1 MRMIRIFRALTST
14 AVVVGLLL
22 AACGGSSG
30 KAADQTF
37 VFALEGDPTVL
48 DGARGSG
55 GPSARVGSQIFE
67 GLLTVGPNGDL
78 RPSLARSWHSSG
90 EGRSWT
96 FELQKDVKFHD
107 GSAFDASA
115 VCANFERWYNSRG
128 ILQTQAVSLAWRAI
142 FGGFATRDDPS
153 APTES
158 LYASCQANGDHE
170 VVVNLTRPSGRFLP
184 AMTYWQF
191 TMASPDALRRYGADQ
206 VSGTGQAPK
215 FEGTFGTEHPI
226 GTGPFKLE
234 RWIPNDRVVLV
245 RNEEYWGEKPRLDR
259 VVFRPIA
266 DATARRQALES
277 GEIHGYEPVDAAD
290 IGRLEGAG
298 AQVLRRQPINVA
310 FLGFNQQRPP
320 LDNLK
325 IRQAVAHALNREAV
339 MRAKYPPETVLA
351 KEFLPPNLLGY
362 ADDVA
367 AYDYDPA
374 RARRLVA
381 ESGVAD
387 PVLELWYPTGAS
399 TPYLP
404 DPEGIFAAFR
414 ADLEEAG
421 FTVVPRPEPLRP
433 NYARKVLAGEA
444 QLFLISGTADLDP
457 DSFLNLFFGQRAQSF
472 GFDNPELFSLVKQGD
487 LEVDQARRDAIYKRI
502 NRMVMEIL
510 PGVPFVHVRPAIALS
525 KRVRGY
531 VPHPVDP
538 RERLTTVSLA

>member
-1 MRMIRIFRALTST
+1 MRNT
-14 AVVVGLLL
+14 ATLRRSAVTVIVVLL
-22 AACGGSSG
+22 AACGGGGSDE
-30 KAADQTF
+30 AAEQTF
-37 VFALEGDPTVL
+37 VFAMEGDPTVL

-67 GLLTVGPNGDL
+67 GLLTVGPSGEL
-78 RPSLARSWHSSG
+78 RPSLARSWHRSAD
-90 EGRSWT
+90 GRSWT
-96 FELQKDVKFHD
+96 FDLQEDVKFHD
-107 GSAFDASA
+107 GTAFDASA

-153 APTES
+153 APAES
-158 LYASCQANGDHE
+158 LYASCQTKGEHE

-191 TMASPDALRRYGADQ
+191 TMASPDALQRYAADQ

-234 RWIPNDRVVLV
+234 RWLRNDRVVLV
-245 RNEEYWGEKPRLDR
+245 RNDDYWGDKPKLDR
-259 VVFRPIA
+259 VIFRPIP
-266 DATARRQALES
+266 DPTARRQALES

-290 IGRLEGAG
+290 IGPLERAG
-298 AQVLRRQPINVA
+298 TQILRRQPINVV

-320 LDNLK
+320 VDNLK
-325 IRQAVAHALNREAV
+325 VRQAVAHALNREAV
-339 MRAKYPPETVLA
+339 MRAKYPPGTVLA
-351 KEFLPPNLLGY
+351 KEFLPPDLMGY

-367 AYDYDPA
+367 VYDYDPA
-374 RARRLVA
+374 TARRLLA
-381 ESGVAD
+381 ESGLAN
-387 PVLELWYPTGAS
+387 PVLEFWYPTGTT

-404 DPEGIFAAFR
+404 DPEGIFGAFR
-414 ADLEEAG
+414 ADLEAVG

-433 NYARKVLAGEA
+433 NYARRVLSGEA

-457 DSFLNLFFGQRAQSF
+457 DSFLNLFFGQRAESF
-472 GFDNPELFSLVKQGD
+472 GFDHPELFSLVKQGD
-487 LEVDQARRDAIYKRI
+487 LEVERARRQPIYERI
-502 NRMVMEIL
+502 NRLVMEIL

-538 RERLTTVSLA
+538 RERLTTVSLS

>member
-1 MRMIRIFRALTST
+1 VRKATTHRRLAVAVIVAL
-14 AVVVGLLL
+14 V
-22 AACGGSSG
+22 AACGGG
-30 KAADQTF
+30 GADEGAEQTF
-37 VFALEGDPTVL
+37 VFAIEGDPTVL

-67 GLLTVGPNGDL
+67 SLLTVGPNGEL
-78 RPSLARSWHSSG
+78 RPSLARSWRRSADGH
-90 EGRSWT
+90 SWT
-96 FELQKDVKFHD
+96 FELQDDVRFHD
-107 GSAFDASA
+107 GTAFDAAA
-115 VCANFERWYNSRG
+115 VCANFERWYHSKG

-153 APTES
+153 VPAES
-158 LYASCQANGDHE
+158 LYGSCHANEEHE

-234 RWIPNDRVVLV
+234 RWLRNDRVVLV
-245 RNEEYWGEKPRLDR
+245 RNDDYWGDEPKLDR
-259 VVFRPIA
+259 VIFRPIP
-266 DATARRQALES
+266 DPTARRQALES
-277 GEIHGYEPVDAAD
+277 GEIHGYEPVDPAD
-290 IGRLEGAG
+290 IGPLERAG

-310 FLGFNQQRPP
+310 FLGFNQKRPP
-320 LDNLK
+320 ADNLE

-339 MRAKYPPETVLA
+339 MRAKYPPGTVLA
-351 KEFLPPNLLGY
+351 KEFLPPNLMGY
-362 ADDVA
+362 ADDVVT
-367 AYDYDPA
+367 YDYDPA
-374 RARRLVA
+374 KARRLIA
-381 ESGVAD
+381 ESGIAN
-387 PVLELWYPTGAS
+387 PSLEFWYPTGAS

-404 DPEGIFAAFR
+404 DPEGIFGAFR
-414 ADLEEAG
+414 ADLEAVG

-433 NYARKVLAGEA
+433 NYARKVLSGEA

-457 DSFLNLFFGQRAQSF
+457 DSFLNLFFGQRADSF

-487 LEVDQARRDAIYKRI
+487 LEVEPARREPIYKRI

-525 KRVRGY
+525 KRVEGY

-538 RERLTTVSLA
+538 RERLTTVSLS